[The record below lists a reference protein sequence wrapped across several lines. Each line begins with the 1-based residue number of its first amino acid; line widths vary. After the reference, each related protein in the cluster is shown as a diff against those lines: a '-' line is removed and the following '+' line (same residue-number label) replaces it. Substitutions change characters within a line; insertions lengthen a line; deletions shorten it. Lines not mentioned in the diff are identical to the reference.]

1 MDRFIEFVLN
11 HYLLTL
17 ALAVVTFL
25 LIQDLFES
33 AFSKFKSLS
42 PMLAVAKMN
51 SSGVSIIDVREPHEF
66 IKGHIENA
74 INTPLGKLADQLGQF
89 AHQKDN
95 PVIVV
100 CQTGTR
106 SVPACKTL
114 TKAGFTDVYNIIGGM
129 QAWEDSKLP
138 IKISS
143 KNKN

>member
-33 AFSKFKSLS
+33 AFNKFKSLS

-51 SSGVSIIDVREPHEF
+51 SDDVSIIDVREPHEF

-74 INTPLGKLADQLGQF
+74 INIPLGKLASQLSQLG
-89 AHQKDN
+89 HQKEN

-100 CQTGTR
+100 CQTGAR

-114 TKAGFTDVYNIIGGM
+114 TKAGFNDVYNIIGGM
-129 QAWEDSKLP
+129 QAWEDGKLP
-138 IKISS
+138 IKITS
-143 KNKN
+143 KNKT

>member
-11 HYLLTL
+11 HYLLSL

-25 LIQDLFES
+25 LIQDLVES
-33 AFSKFKSLS
+33 VFNKFKSLS
-42 PMLAVAKMN
+42 PQLAVAKMN
-51 SSGVSIIDVREPHEF
+51 SSAVSIIDVREPHEF

-74 INTPLGKLADQLGQF
+74 TNIPLGKLADQLGQW
-89 AHQKDN
+89 ADRKDS
-95 PVIVV
+95 PIIVV

-114 TKAGFTDVYNIIGGM
+114 TKAGFTEVYNITGGM

-138 IKISS
+138 VKITS
-143 KNKN
+143 KNKS

>member
-33 AFSKFKSLS
+33 IFNKFKSLS

-51 SSGVSIIDVREPHEF
+51 SDDVAVIDVREPHEF
-66 IKGHIENA
+66 SKGHIENA
-74 INTPLGKLADQLGQF
+74 VNTPLGKLADQIGQF
-89 AHQKDN
+89 VHQKDR

-100 CQTGTR
+100 CQTGAR
-106 SVPACKTL
+106 SIPACKTL
-114 TKAGFTDVYNIIGGM
+114 TKAGFSDVYNITGGM

-138 IKISS
+138 IKIN